1 MKHGFGGVLQVIVL
15 LECPMTSKLPL
26 LHRWVDILGCNIFV
40 PDGIHDAFNM
50 LEIPSS
56 SRSKAPPQHHW
67 PSSMFHS
74 RQSILLVRFTSYSSR
89 LQDVI
94 VANGCC
100 TKSLKT
106 SPCAFWAFKESS
118 IRWTM
123 NKINIPLRI
132 CALAFKLPLVVC

>member
-1 MKHGFGGVLQVIVL
+1 MGMSFSTLYSTHLLQWPLVDEMNRKRTRRRILDLPTVKHGFWGVLQVIVL

-100 TKSLKT
+100 TKS
-106 SPCAFWAFKESS
+106 
-118 IRWTM
+118 
-123 NKINIPLRI
+123 
-132 CALAFKLPLVVC
+132 